1 MSQNLKSTVIFLS
14 GVVVGAAGMYFA
26 LKGYFEEQAD
36 KEVNSVKNAYED
48 RLSEIEDDNKSTM
61 DGGLNGPSE
70 INESEDEA
78 KKKAHKDLIHKLNNK
93 PDIKDYTKFFKAKGE
108 TLDGVSETLRDAKEE
123 ATGEDPAEAESPG
136 DDTPYTDKEDED
148 SQLEYEDYQLNGEHK
163 KAMEENRK
171 PYKIEASDY
180 DLTCANYEKIE
191 LMYYISADILCDDSK
206 EEVNPYDVIGDVLYE
221 SGFADDEEDS
231 LFVRNDKLM
240 CDFMVT
246 KIYTAYES

>member
-1 MSQNLKSTVIFLS
+1 MNQNLKSTVIFLS

-36 KEVNSVKNAYED
+36 KEVNSVKNAYEN
-48 RLSEIEDDNKSTM
+48 RLSEIEDDNKSSI
-61 DGGLNGPSE
+61 DGELEGP
-70 INESEDEA
+70 EDIKDDDEEA
-78 KKKAHKDLIHKLNNK
+78 RKKAHKDLIYKLNNK

-108 TLDGVSETLRDAKEE
+108 TLDGVSETLRDAKED
-123 ATGEDPAEAESPG
+123 ATDPAEAESPG
-136 DDTPYTDKEDED
+136 DDTPYTDKEDEEA
-148 SQLEYEDYQLNGEHK
+148 QLEYEDYQLNGEHK

-191 LMYYISADILCDDSK
+191 LMYYIADNILCDDSK
-206 EEVNPYDVIGDVLYE
+206 EEVNPYDVIGDTLYE
-221 SGFADDEEDS
+221 SGFSDDDEDS

-246 KIYTAYES
+246 KIYTSYNS